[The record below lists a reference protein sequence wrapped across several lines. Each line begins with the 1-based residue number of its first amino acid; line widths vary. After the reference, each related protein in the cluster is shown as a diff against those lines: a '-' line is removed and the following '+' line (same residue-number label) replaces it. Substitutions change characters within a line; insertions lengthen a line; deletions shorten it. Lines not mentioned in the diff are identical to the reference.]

1 MNKLKESI
9 WEKYSIRKET
19 VLNMGL
25 MEGSITERQKNKSQG
40 NDCSMPKFINKIRFY
55 ISLKMGWWI

>member
-9 WEKYSIRKET
+9 WEKYSIREET
-19 VLNMGL
+19 ALNMGL
-25 MEGSITERQKNKSQG
+25 IESDMTERQKNKG
-40 NDCSMPKFINKIRFY
+40 KENACSVPKFINKIRFY